1 MVDFTKRKTSQL
13 AITVLFI
20 LSIVLGSS
28 TIKAQCKPGY
38 VHVGTW
44 SDVNRH
50 RNGTLTFEKSISGCA
65 HDSVYVSIDLGVF
78 YTWDGIGDYCCGPD
92 VLQFRMNDSLFF
104 QTSFSRTKNKQSY
117 PSQFDPNR
125 TAQHK
130 AGTGRVE
137 DKDWGRQNPE
147 GDRYI
152 LKFTLPHS
160 SPNLSISVTSWLSGV
175 RESEYWKLLNIT
187 VCTHEVRSKLYFN
200 AYLSKCKDTVEFRGH
215 KFSHLGA
222 FVVSV
227 PNGCLDSVF
236 TVYIGDS
243 QLPNAGMAGPTKI
256 CQYDTSQFVEIFGI
270 KPNQFYQY
278 SYRINGGPIQAVF
291 GDSANRAFIRIPSAS
306 DRAQVIRLLR
316 VEDQLGMQCVRNV
329 ADSVVI
335 QVQSAPIL
343 QCLEDTVFCQ
353 FEKGNF
359 EFQSLGIKGPYSC
372 WYSLN
377 GMSIQRLLS
386 DASGKFSIPIS
397 TDDPGRQAFAFL
409 KLTDNSDMRC
419 SHQLLDT
426 GYVIVAPLPSASIKD
441 DVVSCPKDSSVI
453 VEFSGWGYQSPYTFY
468 YQVMEGATQALVS
481 DVLDKARIDVSLSQS
496 GLSQIALLK
505 VVDGSPKHCASDMD
519 ERIEIEVLNGP
530 IAKFKYSPN
539 WVVESTEWVDFYSA
553 CEGKDLRY
561 RWFCDDQ
568 PFGDGENAR
577 KQLGDK
583 GSYRI
588 KLTVTDSN
596 GCIGEEEVV
605 VQVSEDFKVF
615 IPNAFTPNGNDL
627 NEGFYPVCSGLH
639 SIEWIKIYN
648 RWGEQIYASVQPWDG
663 RYHGGL
669 VPEGIYI
676 YEICVSDVQSTKYNF
691 EGSLHV
697 MR

>member
-38 VHVGTW
+38 THVGTW
-44 SDVNRH
+44 SKR
-50 RNGTLTFEKSISGCA
+50 EKLGAQTVEFSKEIPACG
-65 HDSVYVSIDLGVF
+65 HDSLAIELELDLSL
-78 YTWDGIGDYCCGPD
+78 TWDGVGNYCCGPD
-92 VLQFRMNDSLFF
+92 IFQIWLDDTLMF
-104 QTSFSRTKNKQSY
+104 QTTFSNTGNLQSY
-117 PSQFDPNR
+117 PSQYPGGPEDWHKPR
-125 TAQHK
+125 TGCIAQSDI
-130 AGTGRVE
+130 TS
-137 DKDWGRQNPE
+137 
-147 GDRYI
+147 RYL
-152 LKFTLPHS
+152 LKFNVPHS
-160 SPNLSISVTSWLSGV
+160 DPTMTVKVTQVAFQGIFD
-175 RESEYWKLLNIT
+175 EYWKINRLSI
-187 VCTHEVRSKLYFN
+187 CAHTHEPKIRRTQSIEM
-200 AYLSKCKDTVEFRGH
+200 CKGDTVEFRGRR
-215 KFSHLGA
+215 FSQSGTY
-222 FVVSV
+222 VVTVSNACV
-227 PNGCLDSVF
+227 DSVF
-236 TVYIGDS
+236 TLHVRENE
-243 QLPNAGMAGPTKI
+243 LPNASMAGPVRV
-256 CQYDTSQFVEIFGI
+256 CQFDTSQFVEIQGL
-270 KPNQFYQY
+270 KPHQLYGYLYRVNQ
-278 SYRINGGPIQAVF
+278 GPVQTIR
-291 GDSANRAFIRIPSAS
+291 GDTGNRAFIQIPSLSAGS
-306 DRAQVIRLLR
+306 QVIRLIR
-316 VEDQLGMQCVRNV
+316 VEDQLGLQCARNV
-329 ADSVVI
+329 NDSVVV
-335 QVQSAPIL
+335 QVESAPKL
-343 QCLEDTVFCQ
+343 VPLRDTLYCQ
-353 FEKGNF
+353 FERGGVF
-359 EFQSLGIKGPYSC
+359 EFQAYDSKAPYEC
-372 WYSLN
+372 WLSYN
-377 GMSIQRLLS
+377 GSDSQRLLS
-386 DASGKFSIPIS
+386 DATGKFSIPIS

-426 GYVIVAPLPSASIKD
+426 GYAIVAPLPSASIKD

-468 YQVMEGATQALVS
+468 YQVTEGAMQTLVS
-481 DVLDKARIDVSLSQS
+481 DAFDKARIDVSLSQS

-505 VVDGSPKHCASDMD
+505 VVDGSPKHCASDRD
-519 ERIEIEVLNGP
+519 DRIEIEVLNGP

-539 WVVESTEWVDFYSA
+539 WVFESTEWVDFYSA
-553 CEGKDLRY
+553 CEGKGLSY
-561 RWFCDDQ
+561 LWFCDDQ

-577 KQLGDK
+577 KQLGEI

-639 SIEWIKIYN
+639 AIEWIKIYN
-648 RWGEQIYASVQPWDG
+648 RWGEQIYASVQPWNG

-669 VPEGIYI
+669 VPEGVYI